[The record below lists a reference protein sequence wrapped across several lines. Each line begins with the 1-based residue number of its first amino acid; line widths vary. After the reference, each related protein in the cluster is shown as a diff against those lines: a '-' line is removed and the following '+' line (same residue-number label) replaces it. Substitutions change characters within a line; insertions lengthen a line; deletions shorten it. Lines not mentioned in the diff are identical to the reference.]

1 MLLLQGI
8 NRVLLENLLPAHVAT
23 HFLSIL
29 KGRPSEE
36 LYSQKVNGSL
46 KVQRQEML
54 YGYTSTRVSYPWILW
69 RSLSKTSTCTVYN
82 QESTSTGKNKVKLC
96 LFFSLRYLSL
106 NIKRGSNYVI
116 FFLVWGCVR
125 DVCLYPQLQGV
136 LHRERSQQTGRNP
149 GCYLCPRLLTIRGF
163 TPS

>member
-1 MLLLQGI
+1 MLYYTFFSLNEDYSSVVASYQPGAVDPVLLLQGI

-54 YGYTSTRVSYPWILW
+54 YGYTSTRVSYP
-69 RSLSKTSTCTVYN
+69 
-82 QESTSTGKNKVKLC
+82 
-96 LFFSLRYLSL
+96 
-106 NIKRGSNYVI
+106 
-116 FFLVWGCVR
+116 
-125 DVCLYPQLQGV
+125 
-136 LHRERSQQTGRNP
+136 
-149 GCYLCPRLLTIRGF
+149 
-163 TPS
+163 